1 MITFNKYPYLIA
13 EAGVAHFG
21 SMTKA
26 LELLNAAI
34 DANCDAFKI
43 QVFSADNLFANEA
56 KGWKKRLKDR
66 VLKVEEI
73 IKISKICDE
82 SNIDFIITP
91 HDEFILPYL
100 KDINIKALKI
110 GSGEVGN
117 LPFISKCLDYCD
129 HLIYST
135 GLSNIKDIDNVVEI
149 AKSKKKELSIL
160 HCNTSYPTNDNEV
173 NLSVLKDFSNRYEN
187 CHIGYSDHTPD
198 HLACI
203 NSICFGAKIIER
215 HITLEKNIPNAQD
228 WKVASLPNE
237 LKQLRKSLN
246 RTFDQIGLHEK
257 FVTESAKEN
266 IFWAC
271 KSPYLKKNVKKDE
284 ILTYDCYEMKRPFTG
299 TRFEDINFENKY
311 SFIEGMPSGS
321 PIELSSLK
329 SVTN

>member
-26 LELLNAAI
+26 IELLNAAI

-73 IKISKICDE
+73 IKISKLCDE

-91 HDEFILPYL
+91 HDDYILPYL
-100 KDINIKALKI
+100 KNINIKALKI

-228 WKVASLPNE
+228 WKVASLPSE

-246 RTFDQIGLHEK
+246 RTFDQIGLYEK

-271 KSPYLKKNVKKDE
+271 KSPYLKKDVKKDE

-311 SFIEGMPSGS
+311 SFIEGMSSGS

-329 SVTN
+329 SVIN